1 MPSAGKVRWKKG
13 EKERIRANND
23 RTVKFVWLVAG
34 TPTGRPYPCMCNER
48 GHCDGRLDAETG
60 FPWCPCYGRQTRR
73 TAQCCGG
80 PQRVKITP

>member
-1 MPSAGKVRWKKG
+1 MPSRGKVRWGKG

-23 RTVKFVWLVAG
+23 RVGKGVWLLAG
-34 TPTGRPYPCMCNER
+34 TPTSKPYPCTC
-48 GHCDGRLDAETG
+48 GPACTGRIDPETG
-60 FPWCPCYGRQTRR
+60 FPWCPCYGRPTRR